1 MRFRG
6 NKTAAAAAL
15 SRRAFVIGLPLAAAA
30 CQTSGATDGA
40 GLTAQ
45 PAIDPGYVS
54 MYAAMAEERFPIPA
68 IDIAEFDRRYL
79 RKEVAYSAG
88 ERVGT
93 IVIDTSGPF
102 LYLVRENGRALRY
115 GIGVGRDGFAWA
127 GRAQILMKRQW
138 PTWTPPTEMVAR
150 QPELEPYRN
159 GMEPG
164 LENPL
169 GARALYLFEG
179 GRDTLYR
186 IHGTNDPRSIGKSVS
201 SGCIRLLNQ
210 DVIDLFHRVPVGT
223 EVVVKHDGPAIA
235 V

>member
-1 MRFRG
+1 MKMSSQSTF
-6 NKTAAAAAL
+6 APAVL
-15 SRRAFVIGLPLAAAA
+15 SRRAFVIGAPLALAA
-30 CQTSGATDGA
+30 CQTTGEPAASAVTMP
-40 GLTAQ
+40 
-45 PAIDPGYVS
+45 PAIDPTYVS
-54 MYAAMAEERFPIPA
+54 MYAAILDERFPIPA
-68 IDIAEFDRRYL
+68 VDVSGFDPRYL
-79 RKEVAYSAG
+79 RQEVPYTTS

-93 IVIDTSGPF
+93 IVIDTSGPY

-115 GIGVGRDGFAWA
+115 GIGVGRDGFGWA
-127 GRAQILMKRQW
+127 GRAKILMKRKW
-138 PTWTPPTEMVAR
+138 PTWTPPAEMIAR

-164 LENPL
+164 LANPL

-186 IHGTNDPRSIGKSVS
+186 IHGTNEPLSIGKAVS

-210 DVIDLFHRVPVGT
+210 DVIDLYRRVPVGS
-223 EVVVKHDGPAIA
+223 EVVVRHDGPAIA

>member
-1 MRFRG
+1 MNNRRD
-6 NKTAAAAAL
+6 KTMAPAVL
-15 SRRAFVIGLPLAAAA
+15 CRRVFVIGVPFALAA
-30 CQTSGATDGA
+30 CQTSRE
-40 GLTAQ
+40 
-45 PAIDPGYVS
+45 PAASGMTMPPPMDPGYVS
-54 MYAAMAEERFPIPA
+54 MYAAMPKERFPVPA
-68 IDIAEFDRRYL
+68 VDIFEFDRRYL
-79 RKEVAYSAG
+79 RQEVPYATS

-93 IVIDTSGPF
+93 IVIDTSGPY

-127 GRAQILMKRQW
+127 GRAKILMKREW
-138 PTWTPPTEMVAR
+138 PTWTPPAEMVAR

-186 IHGTNDPRSIGKSVS
+186 IHGTNEPWSIGKAVS

-210 DVIDLFHRVPVGT
+210 DVIDLYRRVPVGS
-223 EVVVKHDGPAIA
+223 EVVVMHDEPTRA